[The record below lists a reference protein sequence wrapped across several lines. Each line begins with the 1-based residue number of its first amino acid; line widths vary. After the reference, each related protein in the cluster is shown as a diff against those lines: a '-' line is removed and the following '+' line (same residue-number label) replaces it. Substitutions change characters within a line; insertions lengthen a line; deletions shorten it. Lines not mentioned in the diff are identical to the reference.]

1 MSSAVV
7 PFTLSSPAA
16 AIRGDPKQKLG
27 VGMKA
32 GNLLFRRKLSIFMGL
47 TGSSIQT
54 SGFEVKTAAKY
65 SKDEQEQLNQEPPN
79 PYPTEELVERPDMDM
94 HMQKEGS
101 LPPKKSAKI
110 HDFCLGIPY
119 GGFVFGVGL
128 LGFLF
133 SRNSASV
140 TTGMLFGG
148 AILALGTF
156 SLKVWRKGQS
166 SSPFILG
173 QAAIAAALLGMHFR
187 LYSLTKKLFPS
198 GFFVL
203 MSAAMICFYSYVLIS
218 GGNPPPKKLRV
229 APPS

>member
-16 AIRGDPKQKLG
+16 AIRGDPKKLG

-32 GNLLFRRKLSIFMGL
+32 GNLLFPRRLSIFMGL

-65 SKDEQEQLNQEPPN
+65 NKDQQEQLNHEPLN
-79 PYPTEELVERPDMDM
+79 PYPTEDLVERPDMDM
-94 HMQKEGS
+94 HIQNEGS

-110 HDFCLGIPY
+110 HDFCLGIPF
-119 GGFVFGVGL
+119 GGFIFGIGL

-133 SRNSASV
+133 SRNSASL

-148 AILALGTF
+148 AILALSTF

-173 QAAIAAALLGMHFR
+173 QAAIAAALLGKHFQ

-198 GFFVL
+198 GFYVL